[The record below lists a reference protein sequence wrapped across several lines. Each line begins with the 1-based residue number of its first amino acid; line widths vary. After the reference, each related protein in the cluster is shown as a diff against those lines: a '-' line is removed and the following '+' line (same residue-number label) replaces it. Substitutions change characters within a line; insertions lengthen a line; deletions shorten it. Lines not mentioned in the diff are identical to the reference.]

1 MKHQSIV
8 AMKEELVKGDQH
20 TDREGYKIWMLLQI
34 PALSPNMKRVKI
46 RAKIKNH
53 SRRLRVWVEIEGS
66 CNNIFLFLGVSSG
79 SEYKEGGNSFNSP
92 KRSFLSFSLISISRR
107 SERRVSN
114 VELTCFIDVSCREI
128 GFSSVQS
135 STLLSGEGVSVSHS
149 PISSD
154 FSFSA
159 KSNSLGEGVTS
170 WVSRGWSG
178 LLDAWLVIST
188 PHLGQRPSQLSPL

>member
-8 AMKEELVKGDQH
+8 AMEEELVKGDQH
-20 TDREGYKIWMLLQI
+20 TGREGYKIWMLLQI

-53 SRRLRVWVEIEGS
+53 SSRLRVWVEIEGS

-114 VELTCFIDVSCREI
+114 VELTCFIDVSSCER
-128 GFSSVQS
+128 GFSLSQS
-135 STLLSGEGVSVSHS
+135 SGV
-149 PISSD
+149 
-154 FSFSA
+154 
-159 KSNSLGEGVTS
+159 L
-170 WVSRGWSG
+170 SRGDGSG
-178 LLDAWLVIST
+178 SDD
-188 PHLGQRPSQLSPL
+188 